1 MKTIFLL
8 QCSYDETYKGKIRRV
23 NNGEIQPGPGE
34 GTVSFF
40 EEAAVMK
47 RQSRGWLDKR
57 GRELQVGAFRTKER
71 YMQRP

>member
-40 EEAAVMK
+40 EEAAVIK
-47 RQSRGWLDKR
+47 
-57 GRELQVGAFRTKER
+57 
-71 YMQRP
+71 